1 MSARKRSS
9 KPSQR
14 INALAE
20 TLTAQD
26 MAEALRPA
34 IAKARNGDNEALK
47 VVDRHWRLS
56 DRPVEL
62 DLPPITDAKSVAD
75 AQAHV
80 IDLLA
85 KKRIGPRTALAVST
99 IIEYRRRALE
109 TLDLETTL
117 SELEANQA
125 RMDEELRRRR

>member
-14 INALAE
+14 IDALAE

-34 IAKARNGDNEALK
+34 VAKARGGDNEALK
-47 VVDRHWRLS
+47 IVDRHWRLS

-62 DLPPITDAKSVAD
+62 DLPPITDAKSVAA

-85 KKRIGPRTALAVST
+85 KKRLGPRTALACST
-99 IIEYRRRALE
+99 IIEYWRRAHE
-109 TLDLETTL
+109 TLELETTL

-125 RMDEELRRRR
+125 RMDEELRRGR

>member
-1 MSARKRSS
+1 MTRRKPSS
-9 KPSQR
+9 KPSRR

-20 TLTAQD
+20 TLTARD

-34 IAKARNGDNEALK
+34 VAKARAGDNEALEI
-47 VVDRHWRLS
+47 VDRHWRLS

-80 IDLLA
+80 IDLLNN
-85 KKRIGPRTALAVST
+85 KHLGPRAALAVST

-117 SELEANQA
+117 SDLEANQA
-125 RMDEELRRRR
+125 RMDEELRRGR

>member
-1 MSARKRSS
+1 MSARKRSP
-9 KPSQR
+9 KPSQP
-14 INALAE
+14 INALVE

-26 MAEALRPA
+26 MAEAVLPA
-34 IAKARNGDNEALK
+34 VAKARNGDNEALK
-47 VVDRHWRLS
+47 VVDGHWRLS

-125 RMDEELRRRR
+125 RMDEELRGRR

>member
-1 MSARKRSS
+1 MSRPKPSS
-9 KPSQR
+9 KPSPR
-14 INALAE
+14 IAALAE

-34 IAKARNGDNEALK
+34 VAKARAGDNEALK
-47 VVDRHWRLS
+47 IVERHWRLS

-80 IDLLA
+80 IELLA
-85 KKRIGPRTALAVST
+85 TKRLGPRTALACST
-99 IIEYRRRALE
+99 IFEYRRRALE

-125 RMDEELRRRR
+125 RMDEEFRRRR

>member
-1 MSARKRSS
+1 MSRLKRPT

-14 INALAE
+14 INALTE
-20 TLTAQD
+20 PLTAQD

-34 IAKARNGDNEALK
+34 VAKARDGDLKALDIL
-47 VVDRHWRLS
+47 DRHWRLS

-62 DLPPITDAKSVAD
+62 DLPPITDARSVAD

-80 IDLLA
+80 IELLA
-85 KKRIGPRTALAVST
+85 KKRLGPRTALACST

-125 RMDEELRRRR
+125 RMDEELRGRR